1 MSILYILNLNLYFL
15 LISIM
20 YRIFQIF
27 VTVESRFN
35 NRKYTIIGI
44 VLWAIGSVCI
54 LALQVVALYVLY
66 EHNSYEIARKD
77 KFYK

>member
-1 MSILYILNLNLYFL
+1 MYFL
-15 LISIM
+15 LISII

-35 NRKYTIIGI
+35 KRKYTIIGI
-44 VLWAIGSVCI
+44 IFWAIGSIII

-66 EHNSYEIARKD
+66 EGNSYEVARKD